1 MWYKNKAE
9 IQDFILIKVNDN
21 MWIWKNSLPYRW
33 ISPIST
39 EVIGNPQRFLKLVGE
54 HWIRYKMF
62 LYSQRTSR
70 KNQLLIIR
78 EKNHNFTLEKPRGI
92 VF

>member
-1 MWYKNKAE
+1 MWSKNKAE

-54 HWIRYKMF
+54 HWIRYIGCFCILREPPEKIN
-62 LYSQRTSR
+62 Y
-70 KNQLLIIR
+70 LL
-78 EKNHNFTLEKPRGI
+78 
-92 VF
+92 